1 MVSLQWSEIVRF
13 WILFCIIAPLGA
25 FSKTGCPVAGS
36 ISIHFRARG
45 VSGYAPSIFLNSFD
59 RIMRIRVCLAVFL
72 LSKLRK
78 FSEISI
84 FSMFSELIPL
94 FRGVSPEMLGQNSI
108 NPPQEF
114 DKSTSRDHENA
125 RGIVWR
131 GGALIENRV
140 GIRSP
145 YTGSAFSN
153 IFWFSKIELI
163 WFFFQNF
170 NNK

>member
-13 WILFCIIAPLGA
+13 WILFCIIVPLGA

-45 VSGYAPSIFLNSFD
+45 VSGYAASIFMNSFD
-59 RIMRIRVCLAVFL
+59 RIMRIRVRLAVFL
-72 LSKLRK
+72 LSKLRT

-108 NPPQEF
+108 NPPQETT
-114 DKSTSRDHENA
+114 KILGASPGEVAHSLRIASEYGLLIQVERNGSVKT
-125 RGIVWR
+125 GIYR
-131 GGALIENRV
+131 
-140 GIRSP
+140 
-145 YTGSAFSN
+145 
-153 IFWFSKIELI
+153 
-163 WFFFQNF
+163 
-170 NNK
+170 